1 VRTIVWALLMSV
13 LGPIAGHGSE
23 RCKLGDGIWVL
34 PSGEVEAGGELTK
47 LMKKSGNVTLD
58 LTQMTATYELKI
70 TTGED
75 VRSFDGTSPLK
86 RTTTRPDDHWMCDQP
101 KCGDKKLLDAL
112 LSHLRVDPSR
122 VDTVEFLG
130 FVVDS
135 GKSAGEPSA
144 ESHDIVRFLG
154 GGKMLA
160 SGMFFQAMYTI
171 LFWPCR

>member
-1 VRTIVWALLMSV
+1 
-13 LGPIAGHGSE
+13 
-23 RCKLGDGIWVL
+23 
-34 PSGEVEAGGELTK
+34 
-47 LMKKSGNVTLD
+47 
-58 LTQMTATYELKI
+58 
-70 TTGED
+70 
-75 VRSFDGTSPLK
+75 
-86 RTTTRPDDHWMCDQP
+86 MCDQP